1 MRRVRDVRGSW
12 PPGPAKRPKTST
24 LDKTIAGK
32 MNGENA
38 DEAAEKL
45 ENAAERLSMIATDVG
60 PKINEVSDITTQL
73 VNPASS

>member
-1 MRRVRDVRGSW
+1 
-12 PPGPAKRPKTST
+12 
-24 LDKTIAGK
+24 